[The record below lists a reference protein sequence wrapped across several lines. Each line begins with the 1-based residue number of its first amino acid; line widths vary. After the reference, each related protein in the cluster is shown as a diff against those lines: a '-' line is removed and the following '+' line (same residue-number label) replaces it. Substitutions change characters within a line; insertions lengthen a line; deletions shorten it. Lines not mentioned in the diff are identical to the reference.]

1 MTHPILQDTKGGAI
15 LTIHVQPKASRTECA
30 GIYGG
35 AVKIRVAAPPV
46 DGKANEALVAFL
58 AERLDMAPSGIEIL
72 AGASG
77 RHKRVLLKRC
87 AARDVLVRLGLSA
100 NGSRES

>member
-1 MTHPILQDTKGGAI
+1 MTHPILQDTKDGSI
-15 LTIHVQPKASRTECA
+15 LTIHVQPKASRTECV
-30 GIYGG
+30 GIHGC
-35 AVKIRVAAPPV
+35 AIKIRVAAPPV

-58 AERLDMAPSGIEIL
+58 AERLDLAPSNIEIL
-72 AGASG
+72 AGTSG

-87 AARDVLVRLGLSA
+87 AAKDVLARLGLPV